1 MLMRSVI
8 PIVTVS
14 VMAALLMS
22 ATGCQHQ
29 DLAERQARM
38 RRDNIARTVSAIV
51 RSEASRPARIERT
64 IAAIDRRMQR
74 DAQNTALNGER
85 VGSYIE
91 RNFRRWRERQRDYG
105 EGINRHFLRR
115 RPENIEPTAIILF
128 R

>member
-14 VMAALLMS
+14 VMAVLLMS

-51 RSEASRPARIERT
+51 RSEASRPARMGRT
-64 IAAIDRRMQR
+64 LAAVDRRMQL
-74 DAQNTALNGER
+74 DARNTALVGEQ
-85 VGSYIE
+85 VQNYIE
-91 RNFRRWRERQRDYG
+91 RNFRRWHER
-105 EGINRHFLRR
+105 
-115 RPENIEPTAIILF
+115 
-128 R
+128 